1 VLKIPEGM
9 RTHRH
14 DFRVG
19 REVVRCEFF
28 CYFSDGVSSQKF
40 SPEVFILRT
49 SLLAAAF
56 AYTLLMPFLAHAANH
71 SSGNRGSADHSS
83 ADQGLEA
90 RRVELNRLLSDEWE
104 YTLRTEP
111 ELATQVGDNRYN
123 DRLSDFSDKAI
134 AENLEHARQALARF
148 EAIDVAGFPEQE
160 RLNHALM
167 VRSLREGL
175 ESARFK
181 GWEMPATQFGGVHLW
196 YPSLPF
202 DSPFRTV
209 KDYED
214 YLSRLHQIPRA
225 LEQATAHM
233 RDGLR
238 DHLMPPKYLLEK
250 VSEQA
255 QGIAENSLEKSPFTS
270 PLAKFPDSIGEAD
283 RKRLRGA
290 IEEAVKNEVAPA
302 YAKFA
307 KFVREDYAPH
317 GRMDP
322 GEWALP
328 DGEARYRFAV
338 RQQTTTDMTADQI
351 HELGVKS
358 VAEIEA
364 KMLALAQ
371 AQGFRDLRSF
381 NEHIRQD
388 PALHAKSAQQLLE
401 LYTHYRDQMYGK
413 LPQLFGRLPKNKLA
427 VVPMESFRSAS
438 APPADYSIGAGDGS
452 RPGRINVNEYAPER
466 RLLLNVEAIAY
477 HEGVPGHHLQ
487 FSIAQE
493 LTDLPPFRKFDLDVN
508 AYTEGWA
515 FYSERLGKEVG
526 FYQDPYSEYGR
537 LQNEMWRAVRW
548 VVDTGVHSQHWTRQ
562 QMVDYFHEHTA
573 MDDENINTEVDR
585 YIAWSGQALSYKMG
599 QMKILELRERAQKE
613 LGAKFD
619 LRAFH
624 DAVLDSGP
632 LPLDVLEGKIAEWIA
647 ERKQ

>member
-1 VLKIPEGM
+1 M
-9 RTHRH
+9 RT
-14 DFRVG
+14 
-19 REVVRCEFF
+19 
-28 CYFSDGVSSQKF
+28 SW
-40 SPEVFILRT
+40 
-49 SLLAAAF
+49 LAAGI
-56 AYTLLMPFLAHAANH
+56 AYTLLMTLMAQAADRND
-71 SSGNRGSADHSS
+71 SV
-83 ADQGLEA
+83 QTLEA
-90 RRVELNRLLSDEWE
+90 RRAELNRLLAEEWE
-104 YTLRTEP
+104 YKLRTEP

-134 AENLEHARQALARF
+134 ADGIEHSRQALARF
-148 EAIDVAGFPEQE
+148 EAIDVAGFSEQE
-160 RLNHALM
+160 RLNQALM
-167 VRSLREGL
+167 LRSLRERLDG
-175 ESARFK
+175 ARFK
-181 GWEMPATQFGGVHLW
+181 GWEMPVTQFGGIHLW
-196 YPSLPF
+196 YASLPF
-202 DSPFRTV
+202 DSPFRSV

-214 YLSRLHQIPRA
+214 YVSRLHQIPRA
-225 LEQATAHM
+225 LEQATGHM
-233 RDGLR
+233 RDGVR
-238 DHLMPPKYLLEK
+238 DRLIPPKYLLEK
-250 VSEQA
+250 VSGQ
-255 QGIAENSLEKSPFTS
+255 AENIAGDSLEKSPFTE
-270 PLAKFPDSIGEAD
+270 PLRKFPDSIPEAD
-283 RKRLRGA
+283 RKRLRAA
-290 IEEAVKNEVAPA
+290 IEDAVKNEVAPA

-317 GRMDP
+317 GRMDS

-338 RQQTTTDMTADQI
+338 RHQTTTDLSPDQI

-364 KMLALAQ
+364 LMLALAQ
-371 AQGFRDLRSF
+371 AQGFSDLKSF

-388 PALHAKSAQQLLE
+388 PALHAKSGQQLFD
-401 LYTHYRDQMYGK
+401 LYMHYRDQMYSR
-413 LPQLFGRLPKNKLA
+413 LPQLFGRLPKNKLD
-427 VVPMESFRSAS
+427 VVPMEAFRAAS

-452 RPGRINVNEYAPER
+452 RPGRINVNEYAPEK

-493 LTDLPPFRKFDLDVN
+493 LSDLPPFRKFDLDVN

-526 FYQDPYSEYGR
+526 FYKDPYSEYGR

-585 YIAWSGQALSYKMG
+585 YIAWPAQALSYKMG
-599 QMKILELRERAQKE
+599 QMKILELRARAQKE

-632 LPLDVLEGKIAEWIA
+632 LPLDVLEGKIDRWIK
-647 ERKQ
+647 EKQQGGN